1 LSLIRCNGA
10 DSVAAFLKGQKV
22 EPRVFINHVVID
34 ATNVDAK
41 LPKG

>member
-1 LSLIRCNGA
+1 MQWGRLGVDVL
-10 DSVAAFLKGQKV
+10 AAFLKGEKV

-41 LPKG
+41 LPKS